1 MSADMEKEL
10 VAAAGKGNGTRI
22 SLLLGSH
29 TDVNCRSGL
38 RKFTPLCKAA
48 EQGHGSVIE
57 QLLAAGAD
65 PLLTDSRGRTARDI
79 ALSKE
84 YLDLAAMLEEAMG
97 LAEPSLA
104 AAADGSYD
112 LGDAADVAAAAAAAA
127 ATAAA
132 TAAAATRTAGASG
145 AGAAGAGGRGKGS
158 GGGGGGAPALDVRLQ
173 DCRLQDIGA
182 GGDFGFGANS
192 AALDFERP
200 AAVGAG
206 IPAAAAAA
214 TYPVGGRLATPESVG
229 GATAFGRQGFDS
241 AAFASLMEESTAA
254 AQQAARVAAAAEA
267 AEGVAATAVAAATA
281 AAAAAAAPGTVEG
294 GEQPPPAPAVA
305 AVGQHAATGP
315 ARESGERALLLDAE
329 RRSVAAEKRA
339 CGAEERAARAEER
352 AARAEERAARAE
364 ERLMHYLDTRFGDG
378 NGNSKVQG
386 DL

>member
-1 MSADMEKEL
+1 MEKEL
-10 VAAAGKGNGTRI
+10 VAAAGKGNGTRV

-84 YLDLAAMLEEAMG
+84 HLDLAAMLEEAMG

-112 LGDAADVAAAAAAAA
+112 LGDATTATAAAAAAA
-127 ATAAA
+127 AT
-132 TAAAATRTAGASG
+132 RTASASG

-158 GGGGGGAPALDVRLQ
+158 GGGSSGGGAPALDVRLQ

-192 AALDFERP
+192 AALGFERP

-206 IPAAAAAA
+206 IPAAAAA

-254 AQQAARVAAAAEA
+254 AQQAARVAAAAEK
-267 AEGVAATAVAAATA
+267 AEGAAATA
-281 AAAAAAAPGTVEG
+281 AAAVAAAAAPGTVEG

-305 AVGQHAATGP
+305 AVGQHTATGP
-315 ARESGERALLLDAE
+315 ARESGERALLQDAE

-364 ERLMHYLDTRFGDG
+364 ERLMHYLDSRFGDD
-378 NGNSKVQG
+378 NSNSKVQG
-386 DL
+386 GL